1 MTSHKYHFIKLWN
14 GLITLGSR
22 DLITCDTY
30 IIGPSLD
37 LRVQPVLVLI
47 PEGWVTN
54 LKIRNSFHIQ
64 CQSEYQNSPVFK
76 WLQPVW
82 MLNGPAF
89 GDHLEN
95 RIKMWVWT
103 KWWPFCRK
111 NIWNLTSSLFKN
123 RKVRFSKVQFS
134 DPHCTPS
141 RHQPSF
147 YNISMY
153 NNYHLQLIIVL

>member
-76 WLQPVW
+76 WLQPVLGRFHKRVLHPEPKFRALRPTFEKLFTGTKVW
-82 MLNGPAF
+82 RKARKFGVGCKTVYEIDPWILNGPVL
-89 GDHLEN
+89 GSHLKN
-95 RIKMWVWT
+95 RIKIWVWI
-103 KWWPFCRK
+103 KLWPFCRK
-111 NIWNLTSSLFKN
+111 NI
-123 RKVRFSKVQFS
+123 
-134 DPHCTPS
+134 
-141 RHQPSF
+141 
-147 YNISMY
+147 
-153 NNYHLQLIIVL
+153 